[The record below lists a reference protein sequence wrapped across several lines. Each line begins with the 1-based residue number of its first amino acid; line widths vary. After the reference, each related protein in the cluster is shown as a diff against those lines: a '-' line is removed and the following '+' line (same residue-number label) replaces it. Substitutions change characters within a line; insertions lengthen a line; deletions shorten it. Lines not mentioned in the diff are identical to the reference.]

1 MLCGELT
8 FAKEKRSITSHIK
21 KLYKA
26 YFHCDIR
33 DQEKT
38 HVCCLTCVKTLS
50 AWYANKNVHMKFGV
64 PMIWRKQK
72 DHFND
77 CYFCQQDY
85 TGCTTAKK
93 KATLFTQTCSQKC
106 AHLCFCNDIAELFEQ
121 LEIPYDST
129 NGRRFLDA
137 FKKSIKSVLLHNGNT
152 LQSVPIAYSA
162 TMKESYENLKTIL
175 TRIQFNVHKWHV
187 CADFKVIAMLTGLQ
201 PGYTKFC
208 CFLCLWDSRA
218 RTEQY
223 VRKHWPA
230 RDEIKQGRHNIKQK
244 PLLQSDIYHLCI
256 LKLVCS
262 SNL

>member
-1 MLCGELT
+1 
-8 FAKEKRSITSHIK
+8 
-21 KLYKA
+21 
-26 YFHCDIR
+26 
-33 DQEKT
+33 
-38 HVCCLTCVKTLS
+38 
-50 AWYANKNVHMKFGV
+50 MK
-64 PMIWRKQK
+64 
-72 DHFND
+72 DD
-77 CYFCQQDY
+77 
-85 TGCTTAKK
+85 
-93 KATLFTQTCSQKC
+93 
-106 AHLCFCNDIAELFEQ
+106 LCFCNDIAELFEQ

-244 PLLQSDIYHLCI
+244 PLLQSDRIHLPPLHIKVGLFKQFVKALDKDSFAFAYLAETFPFLSKSKIKEGI
-256 LKLVCS
+256 LIGPQIRKIVLDEISTHISQEKKIC
-262 SNL
+262 L